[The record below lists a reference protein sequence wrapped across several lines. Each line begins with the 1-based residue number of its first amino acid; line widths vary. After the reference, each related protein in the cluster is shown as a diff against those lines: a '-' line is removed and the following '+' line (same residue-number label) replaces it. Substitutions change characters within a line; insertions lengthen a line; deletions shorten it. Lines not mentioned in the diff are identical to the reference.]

1 MQSYETTHINSID
14 FSGGFDSDRQLAF
27 VNREDI

>member
-1 MQSYETTHINSID
+1 MQSYETTRISSID
-14 FSGGFDSDRQLAF
+14 FSGRFDSDRQLAF